1 MKYLNARRQALAL
14 GLVSLLSL
22 SACGGGGSDSG
33 TPVQP
38 WSQTSGST
46 AVTTLSTT
54 DTVAGT
60 GATAAAGNT
69 VNVKYTGWLY
79 DVRVA
84 TTQKGTQFDT
94 GTFSFKLGTTPLQ
107 VIPGF
112 DQGVT
117 GMKVGGKR
125 TVVIPA
131 SLGYGAAGTSDGKIP
146 ANAALIFDIELVS
159 VQ

>member
-1 MKYLNARRQALAL
+1 MKFLNSRRQALAL
-14 GLVSLLSL
+14 GLVSVLSL
-22 SACGGGGSDSG
+22 AACGGGGSDSG

-38 WSQTSGST
+38 WSEVSGSN
-46 AVTTLSTT
+46 AVTALKIT
-54 DTVAGT
+54 DTLVGT

-84 TTQKGTQFDT
+84 TTQKGTQFDS
-94 GTFSFKLGTTPLQ
+94 GTLPPYKLGSGG

-112 DQGVT
+112 EQGIT

-131 SLGYGAAGTSDGKIP
+131 SLAYGVQGGGNGAIP